1 MIQLGKKNTLTALR
15 STSVGF
21 YLGDREET
29 VEILLPGKY
38 VPESLACGD
47 EIEVF
52 IYTDS
57 EDRLVATTLTP
68 KIQLNEFAYL
78 QVEDINAA
86 GIFLDWGLEKDLL
99 LPYSEQAERMEL
111 GRRYLVFLTLDDK
124 SDRLVASAK
133 LNRFMKKKIEL
144 SEGEQVNLLIAQQN
158 DLGFQVIVNNQHFGL
173 VYHNEIFKPV
183 KKGDR
188 LTGFVK
194 RIREDGKIDIS
205 LQKQGYGEIE
215 NATQALL
222 DKLKA
227 SRGFLNLTDKS
238 DPEAIMKA
246 LGMSKKTFKKAVGSL
261 YKQKLIE
268 IKDTGIVLL

>member
-1 MIQLGKKNTLTALR
+1 MIQLGKKNTLIALR

-21 YLGDREET
+21 YLGDKEET

-38 VPESLACGD
+38 VPESLMPDD

-52 IYTDS
+52 IYKDS

-68 KIQLNEFAYL
+68 KIQLNECAYL
-78 QVEDINAA
+78 QVKDINAA

-111 GRRYLVFLTLDDK
+111 GKRYFVFLSLDEK
-124 SDRLVASAK
+124 TDRLMASAK
-133 LNRFMKKKIEL
+133 LGRFMKEKIEL
-144 SEGEQVNLLIAQQN
+144 SEGEQVNILVTYQQ
-158 DLGFQVIVNNQHFGL
+158 DLGYQVIVNNQYYGL
-173 VYHNEIFKPV
+173 VYYNEIFKPV

-188 LTGFVK
+188 LKGFVK

-215 NATQALL
+215 NATQVLL
-222 DKLKA
+222 KKLKA
-227 SRGFLNLTDKS
+227 SRGFIALTDKS
-238 DPEAIMKA
+238 DPQAIIKL

-268 IKDTGIVLL
+268 IQDTGIALL